1 MAEGQ
6 GAELGHADLEP
17 GHADL
22 VDASAPTAVLP
33 EAAVAGAR
41 GRSATGAFRGVPRA
55 YFEEAAQIGSAVL
68 ADSAVSERVYGL
80 GGLRCRVRYGDRAAE
95 AAVHRALA
103 HVEISPAGPPDL
115 TIGVWD
121 ETQAARLLPEPHPHM
136 LVDYRNHCLELCSDA
151 RYLALEERWLGTR
164 SFIDRQ
170 AGVAWYC
177 MRDARAL
184 PYYERAAPLRSLLN
198 ALLVGRGRH
207 LVHAAAVGTSAGGV
221 LLTGPPGAGKSSSA
235 LACLGGKLGFVADDW
250 CGVTAGP
257 GPRIFSVYA
266 SAKLR
271 IDGLDRFPEMRER
284 IDNFDRLDEEKA
296 TAFLS
301 EHWRSGLLADC
312 PVKAIFIPEVAG
324 GARTAV
330 VPTSGKEAWRAMTSW
345 TLKQLTGCGRDS
357 IALLTRFAASLPAF
371 RLRLGGDRHEVRAAL
386 EEALARL

>member
-1 MAEGQ
+1 
-6 GAELGHADLEP
+6 L
-17 GHADL
+17 
-22 VDASAPTAVLP
+22 TAVPP
-33 EAAVAGAR
+33 EAAAGGGRAR
-41 GRSATGAFRGVPRA
+41 PATGAFRGVPRA
-55 YFEEAAQIGSAVL
+55 YFEEAGEIGRAVF
-68 ADSAVSERVYGL
+68 ADGAGRERVYSL
-80 GGLRCRVRYGDRAAE
+80 GGLRCLIRYADGAAE

-103 HVEISPAGPPDL
+103 HVEISAGGPADL

-121 ETQAARLLPEPHPHM
+121 ETQASRLLPEPHPHM

-177 MRDARAL
+177 VRDAGTL

-250 CGVTAGP
+250 CGVTAGET
-257 GPRIFSVYA
+257 GGETGRKSPRIFSVYA
-266 SAKLR
+266 SSKLR
-271 IDGLDRFPEMRER
+271 IDGLDRFPEMRAR
-284 IDNFDRLDEEKA
+284 IDNFDRLDDEKA
-296 TAFLS
+296 TAFLA
-301 EHWRSGLLADC
+301 EHWRSALVAEC

-330 VPTSGKEAWRAMTSW
+330 VPTAGKDAWRAMTSW

-357 IALLTRFAASLPAF
+357 IALLARFAASLPAF
-371 RLRLGGDRHEVRAAL
+371 RLQLGRDRHEVRAAL
-386 EEALARL
+386 EEAVARL

>member
-6 GAELGHADLEP
+6 GAEL
-17 GHADL
+17 
-22 VDASAPTAVLP
+22 APTDGTEPLVSTAIAP
-33 EAAVAGAR
+33 EPAVAGAR
-41 GRSATGAFRGVPRA
+41 TRPATGAFRGVPRA
-55 YFEEAAQIGSAVL
+55 YFEEAAAIGRAVF
-68 ADSAVSERVYGL
+68 ADGAGSERVYGL
-80 GGLRCRVRYGDRAAE
+80 GGLRCLVRYADRAAE
-95 AAVHRALA
+95 AAIHRALA
-103 HVEISPAGPPDL
+103 HIEISPGAPPDL

-121 ETQAARLLPEPHPHM
+121 ETRASHLLPEPHPHM

-170 AGVAWYC
+170 AGAAWYC
-177 MRDARAL
+177 MRDAGAL

-207 LVHAAAVGTSAGGV
+207 LVHAAAVGTSEGGA

-250 CGVTAGP
+250 CGVAVGP
-257 GPRIFSVYA
+257 APRIFSVYA
-266 SAKLR
+266 STKLR
-271 IDGLDRFPEMRER
+271 IDGLDRFPEMRGR

-296 TAFLS
+296 TAFLA
-301 EHWRSGLLADC
+301 EHWQSGLVADC

-324 GARTAV
+324 GARTVV
-330 VPTSGKEAWRAMTSW
+330 VPAPWKDAWRAMTSW

-371 RLRLGGDRHEVRAAL
+371 HLRLGRDRHEVRATL